1 MACRKLIRH
10 RIFRDSC
17 LLVEGNYLKDL
28 SVLGRDL
35 AHTVIVDNSPQV
47 SSWTQQRV
55 HAKHTI
61 HTSSDAQRQ
70 RLSNH
75 RITALFWQASFLRV
89 VIQCLS
95 LMLSKSTGFLQAFG
109 FQLANGVPIESW
121 YDDEADTELMRLLPF
136 LEGLVEV
143 PDVRPVIINAF
154 KLHQL
159 VAKAPRYL

>member
-1 MACRKLIRH
+1 M
-10 RIFRDSC
+10 
-17 LLVEGNYLKDL
+17 
-28 SVLGRDL
+28 
-35 AHTVIVDNSPQV
+35 
-47 SSWTQQRV
+47 
-55 HAKHTI
+55 
-61 HTSSDAQRQ
+61 
-70 RLSNH
+70 
-75 RITALFWQASFLRV
+75 

-95 LMLSKSTGFLQAFG
+95 PMLSKRTGFLQAFG